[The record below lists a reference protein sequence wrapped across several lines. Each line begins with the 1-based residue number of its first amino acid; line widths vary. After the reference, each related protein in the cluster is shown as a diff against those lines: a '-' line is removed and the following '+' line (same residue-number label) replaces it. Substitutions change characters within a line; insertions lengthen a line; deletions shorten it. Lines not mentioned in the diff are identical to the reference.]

1 MSKIGERYMNVEE
14 ALKIVYENTVGDNSI
29 LRELRG
35 GKGLNQQSYK
45 LLIEA
50 MKKLIEE
57 YKGKSEVPKKLA
69 LCFVDIN
76 NYFYFNE
83 GKYTEEEERELE
95 DAVHEISSLAGQLFE

>member
-1 MSKIGERYMNVEE
+1 MKVEE
-14 ALKIVYENTVGDNSI
+14 ALEIVYENTIGDNSI

-57 YKGKSEVPKKLA
+57 YKDKSEVPKKLA
-69 LCFVDIN
+69 LCFVDISN
-76 NYFYFNE
+76 YFNE
-83 GKYTEEEERELE
+83 GKYTKEEEEEFE
-95 DAVHEISSLAGQLFE
+95 DVVHEISSLAEKLFE

>member
-1 MSKIGERYMNVEE
+1 MKVEE
-14 ALKIVYENTVGDNSI
+14 ALAIVYEFTIGDNSI

-57 YKGKSEVPKKLA
+57 YKDKSEVPKKLA

-95 DAVHEISSLAGQLFE
+95 DAVHEISYLAEELFG

>member
-1 MSKIGERYMNVEE
+1 MKVEE
-14 ALKIVYENTVGDNSI
+14 ALKIVYENTIGDNSI

-57 YKGKSEVPKKLA
+57 YKDKSEVPKKLA

-76 NYFYFNE
+76 NYFYFNK
-83 GKYTEEEERELE
+83 GKYTEEEEKELE
-95 DAVHEISSLAGQLFE
+95 DAVHEISYLAEKLFA

>member
-1 MSKIGERYMNVEE
+1 MKVEE
-14 ALKIVYENTVGDNSI
+14 ALEIVYENTIGDNSI

-50 MKKLIEE
+50 MKMLIEE
-57 YKGKSEVPKKLA
+57 YKDNSEVPKKLA

-83 GKYTEEEERELE
+83 GKYTEEEKELE

>member
-1 MSKIGERYMNVEE
+1 MNVEE